1 MFGIKRLETQIADQA
16 KTIAELSGGLLAARG
31 EIAALYM
38 MARILLAGIEE
49 LSGADREEIITV
61 LKEAVGRGSGWNT
74 PGASADD
81 EQIFNDAYSRVL
93 QAFIKDSEGPPPP
106 ESQEAQEPVGE
117 RDGPRVRPEPET
129 HPAPP
134 LSHEKAAKTEP
145 SQKKTPPR
153 KSPRKRGRR

>member
-106 ESQEAQEPVGE
+106 ESQGAQEPAQ
-117 RDGPRVRPEPET
+117 VRAEPET